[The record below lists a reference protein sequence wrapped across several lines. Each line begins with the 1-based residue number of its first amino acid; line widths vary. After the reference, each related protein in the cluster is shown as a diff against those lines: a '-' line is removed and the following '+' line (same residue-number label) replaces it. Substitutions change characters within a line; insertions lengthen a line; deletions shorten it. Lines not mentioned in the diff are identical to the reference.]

1 MSKRLFRSRAE
12 KLAGGVCGGL
22 ASYFDIDPTMVR
34 LIAVVLF
41 FVSGGIAIP
50 AYLVAWVIIPREP
63 MPAGV
68 APEALPGQPST
79 ATGPSDPSA
88 PSAPLASVSAEDKAE
103 DKEDNRSLFVRTLP
117 GVLLLVFGLFALFRH
132 EFWWYWSDLFPV
144 ALILLGAFFI
154 LRQYDRSRNA
164 QGPAETGTPSSQE
177 KEGTLSTNG
186 GTS

>member
-50 AYLVAWVIIPREP
+50 AYLVAWVIIPRDP
-63 MPAGV
+63 IPAGV

-79 ATGPSDPSA
+79 ATGSSEPSA
-88 PSAPLASVSAEDKAE
+88 PIAPVSAEVKAE

-117 GVLLLVFGLFALFRH
+117 GVMLLIFGLFALFRH

-164 QGPAETGTPSSQE
+164 QVPAKTGTPQE
-177 KEGTLSTNG
+177 KEGTLSANG